1 MASEKDSS
9 TIEYRILE
17 YLRKNYPVKIE
28 DLRKYLKISK
38 PRLEKVL
45 KKLEARKI
53 ITIDHV
59 SENTVYVHLVRF
71 SKKEYKPGKW
81 DSMYR

>member
-1 MASEKDSS
+1 MGSEKDSS

-28 DLRKYLKISK
+28 DLRKHLKISK
-38 PRLEKVL
+38 QRLERVL

-53 ITIDHV
+53 ITIDRV
-59 SENTVYVHLVRF
+59 SDNTVYVHLVHF
-71 SKKEYKPGKW
+71 SKREYKPGKW
-81 DSMYR
+81 ESMYR

>member
-1 MASEKDSS
+1 MASEKESS
-9 TIEYRILE
+9 TLEYRVLE
-17 YLRKNYPVKIE
+17 YLRKHYPVKIE
-28 DLRKYLKISK
+28 DLRKHLRVSM

-53 ITIDHV
+53 ITIDPV
-59 SENTVYVHLVRF
+59 SENTVYVHLVHF
-71 SKKEYKPGKW
+71 SKRDYKPGKW